1 MAVST
6 SKERAH
12 PGRGDAEMGVD
23 SSDSGTLPSQPRSL
37 FGKDSPG
44 PVAGGWGRPAGYQG
58 ELSSLWRLAAGAS
71 EGGLTS
77 PAEESPL
84 GEPWAPGGNSL

>member
-12 PGRGDAEMGVD
+12 PGQGNARDGG
-23 SSDSGTLPSQPRSL
+23 GFLTPTLSPPSPGPF
-37 FGKDSPG
+37 FGEDSPG
-44 PVAGGWGRPAGYQG
+44 PVASGQGRPAGYQG
-58 ELSSLWRLAAGAS
+58 ELSSLWRMAAGAS
-71 EGGLTS
+71 EGVRLVLQKS
-77 PAEESPL
+77 HPL